1 MILVDFL
8 TKWISTKKNLY
19 AIAGFTVIMLVL
31 AADFAYWAGAID
43 VNAVIGGNQEEAE
56 EEEVIEWQ
64 EVLVYQFEQE
74 DTIMT
79 PGFGVIGGSSTTKSY
94 DFPIEA
100 NASRAEI
107 ITTHTGN
114 SLSPDVD
121 LVVYGA
127 DGEEAGSS
135 GNQDAEEAV
144 LLDEKDFKRHGEG
157 TYRADVHNFRN
168 IAVTYTI
175 TIEIYYKFPANETE
189 EGE

>member
-8 TKWISTKKNLY
+8 TKWISTKKNMY
-19 AIAGFTVIMLVL
+19 SIVGFTVIMLVL

-43 VNAVIGGNQEEAE
+43 VNTVVNGSQSQE
-56 EEEVIEWQ
+56 EEENLTEWQ

-74 DTIMT
+74 DTIMA
-79 PGFGVIGGSSTTKSY
+79 PGFGVIGGSSTTRSY
-94 DFPIEA
+94 DFPIEE

-121 LVVYGA
+121 LEVFGA
-127 DGEEAGSS
+127 DGESAGSS

-144 LLDEKDFKRHGEG
+144 LLDEKDFNRHGVG

-168 IAVTYTI
+168 LAVTYTI
-175 TIEIYYKFPANETE
+175 TIEVYYKFPANETE
-189 EGE
+189 EGD